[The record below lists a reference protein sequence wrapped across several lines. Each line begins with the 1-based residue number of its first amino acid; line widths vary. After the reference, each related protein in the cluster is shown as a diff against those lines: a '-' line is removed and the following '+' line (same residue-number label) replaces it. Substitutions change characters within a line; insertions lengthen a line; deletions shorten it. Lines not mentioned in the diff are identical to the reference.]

1 MLGQACITSITAR
14 LLARTVNTLA
24 FPNKVTRRYAG
35 KFPRKELRGLAP
47 LQLTAGY
54 GSMEMVRLFDNSDQM
69 TFRMMVE
76 RSSTIMKVASMY
88 DFDPVIDRSSS
99 ERAES
104 SEKRA
109 EPRYHFAEL
118 TVPIGMD
125 PRDEQNATARAG
137 VGLPVRGPK
146 RVTVGRVWI

>member
-1 MLGQACITSITAR
+1 MAR
-14 LLARTVNTLA
+14 LFENA
-24 FPNKVTRRYAG
+24 
-35 KFPRKELRGLAP
+35 
-47 LQLTAGY
+47 
-54 GSMEMVRLFDNSDQM
+54 DQM

-88 DFDPVIDRSSS
+88 DFEPVIDRPSS

-109 EPRYHFAEL
+109 EPRYHFEEL
-118 TVPIGMD
+118 TIRRGTEPCDQQKV
-125 PRDEQNATARAG
+125 TAGAG